1 MNGYMNKRY
10 KAIHYKLWIDLGGD
24 YLSPVQLCG
33 WENPKHTSNSIKD
46 VSCPDCLKKYEDIK
60 EEI

>member
-1 MNGYMNKRY
+1 
-10 KAIHYKLWIDLGGD
+10 
-24 YLSPVQLCG
+24 LCG